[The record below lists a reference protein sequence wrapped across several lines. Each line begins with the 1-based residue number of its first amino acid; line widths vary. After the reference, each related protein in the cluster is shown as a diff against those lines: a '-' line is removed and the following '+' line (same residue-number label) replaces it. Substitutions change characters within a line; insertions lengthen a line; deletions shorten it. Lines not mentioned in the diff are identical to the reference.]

1 MDANGVQIMDAKTM
15 TPDFG
20 AANFWSRKSRDR
32 SQVGSAVHELMQR
45 MPLEEEITLD
55 TLRQALEQ
63 VQAEPAV
70 KARIKARGHPCS
82 MRHLWGLASKRSP
95 RVRREA
101 PFAML
106 KKDPASGG
114 TSSCRGIL
122 DGYVV
127 LEDRILLFDYK
138 TDHYKVPS
146 QLVERYRD
154 QLDLYAEAL
163 RRSYGQEQVENISC
177 F

>member
-1 MDANGVQIMDAKTM
+1 M
-15 TPDFG
+15 TG
-20 AANFWSRKSRDR
+20 A
-32 SQVGSAVHELMQR
+32 QVGSAVHELMQR
-45 MPLEEEITLD
+45 VPLEEEITLD
-55 TLRQALEQ
+55 TLHQALEQ

-70 KARIKARGHPCS
+70 KARIKLEAI
-82 MRHLWGLASKRSP
+82 LAFYETPLGTLLQKEASSPSRS
-95 RVRREA
+95 

-106 KKDPASGG
+106 KER
-114 TSSCRGIL
+114 SSQWRGLRRAGIL

-163 RRSYGQEQVENISC
+163 RRSYGKEQVEKYLVLLGGPHLEVVKVE
-177 F
+177 

>member
-1 MDANGVQIMDAKTM
+1 
-15 TPDFG
+15 
-20 AANFWSRKSRDR
+20 
-32 SQVGSAVHELMQR
+32 MQR

-70 KARIKARGHPCS
+70 KARIKLEAILAFYETPLGPCFKKKPHESVAKLPCHAEERSSQWRG
-82 MRHLWGLASKRSP
+82 L
-95 RVRREA
+95 RRA
-101 PFAML
+101 
-106 KKDPASGG
+106 
-114 TSSCRGIL
+114 GIL